1 LESLMPMTSPHVK
14 TSRPRP
20 PSAAA
25 LSGSCSYN
33 RLAAADIPTGRRPAG
48 QPGSDGQ
55 PRLGGQPGSDG
66 QPRSGGRPGRG
77 RTASGWSRVRSA
89 LLAGA
94 AAASWAAAATVAAW
108 PTAAGAFCGFFVSG
122 ADAQL
127 YNNASQVALLRNG

>member
-1 LESLMPMTSPHVK
+1 MPMTSPHVK

-94 AAASWAAAATVAAW
+94 AAATWATTAAVAAW